1 MSKSKNTPKIKVISF
16 GNGGTNMIN
25 RIIETTDNKDI
36 GYISISTSWSEL
48 DFSNANSK
56 LLIGEKVAKGLGCF
70 ADVNIAEKAVNE
82 SKKEI
87 MEFLQ
92 KELKDINI
100 VFIVVG
106 LGGGCGM
113 GATPLITNMIREMGI
128 VTIGVV
134 TTPFSFEGKKRAEQA
149 KKGKEKISKNVDFLI
164 TIHSE
169 DLHWK
174 GVKGI
179 IQVFKDLDD
188 SVRQSVQEMINTLL
202 SYNLEDLSYDYL
214 REFIQEKI
222 I

>member
-1 MSKSKNTPKIKVISF
+1 MSKSKMIPKFKVISF

-164 TIHSE
+164 NINSE

>member
-25 RIIETTDNKDI
+25 RMIETTDNKDI

-56 LLIGEKVAKGLGCF
+56 LLIGKKVAKGLGCF
-70 ADVNIAEKAVNE
+70 ADVSIAEKAVNE

-92 KELKDINI
+92 KELKDTDI

-113 GATPLITNMIREMGI
+113 GATPLITNMIRKMGI
-128 VTIGVV
+128 VTI
-134 TTPFSFEGKKRAEQA
+134 TPFSFEGKKRAEQA
-149 KKGKEKISKNVDFLI
+149 KKGKEKISKNVDLLI
-164 TIHSE
+164 NLNNDDVLYRQE
-169 DLHWK
+169 
-174 GVKGI
+174 VKRSI
-179 IQVFKDLDD
+179 IQAFKDVDD

-214 REFIQEKI
+214 INKLI
-222 I
+222 

>member
-1 MSKSKNTPKIKVISF
+1 MSKSKMIPKFKVISF
-16 GNGGTNMIN
+16 SNGGTNMIN

-70 ADVNIAEKAVNE
+70 ADVSIAEKAVHE
-82 SKKEI
+82 SKREI

-164 TIHSE
+164 NINSE